1 MTFGE
6 RLRQV
11 RKERGLT
18 LRQLAE
24 RVGVDF
30 TYLSKIENGRVA
42 YTPAVETI
50 RDLAQTLRVDSIE
63 FLTLAKKLPKEL
75 EPLNANVQARR
86 FFDRATQVASPDD
99 WEAMLNLLERGC
111 DVRDLFRCGASVA
124 VCDV

>member
-99 WEAMLNLLERGC
+99 WEAMLNLLEHRQTKK
-111 DVRDLFRCGASVA
+111 RKSKEKETKKER
-124 VCDV
+124 